1 MPQMDDAN
9 VRPVVLLDERSKIA
23 VVGNHH
29 SPLFERALENDNIS
43 RYPAN
48 GQGQGW
54 PNWRTAWPWPALTWG
69 GRGKGSA
76 RRECQKIY
84 VS

>member
-1 MPQMDDAN
+1 VTVPQMDDAN

-48 GQGQGW
+48 GQGQG
-54 PNWRTAWPWPALTWG
+54 
-69 GRGKGSA
+69 
-76 RRECQKIY
+76 
-84 VS
+84 